1 MKFLVEVDVNIEKLA
16 RSAEG
21 DLRAADNGPPET
33 QGDVI
38 ALLYQ
43 EFNWLAESGVAPL
56 DIIVKPV
63 VFTSWIAKDFH
74 TSAAQSGHWCTDDEA
89 EKLLNEA
96 SGQILEEM
104 AESAGAIVDD
114 LVSQQFGER
123 TKDSFPE
130 ICPHCGKRA
139 VHDNTC
145 PYDLMEISDE

>member
-1 MKFLVEVDVNIEKLA
+1 MKFIVEVDVNVEKLA

-21 DLRAADNGPPET
+21 DPRAADNGSPET

-43 EFNWLAESGVAPL
+43 EFGWLAESRVAPL
-56 DIIVKPV
+56 DIIAKPIL
-63 VFTSWIAKDFH
+63 FTSWIAKDIH
-74 TSAAQSGHWCTDDEA
+74 TSAAQSGHWCTEDEA
-89 EKLLNEA
+89 GKLLNEA
-96 SGQILEEM
+96 SSQILEGM
-104 AESAGAIVDD
+104 AASAWAIIDD

-123 TKDSFPE
+123 KKDSFPE
-130 ICPHCGKRA
+130 MCPHCGKRA